1 MTSTS
6 MTKKQVAEVLVFLN
20 ETYPNFP
27 VTQSKIDTWH
37 RLLKGQNPATIMK
50 NAEQYALTQ
59 KYPPSISELIE
70 TKTEARSSDF
80 LEQVKQ
86 WEREA
91 VAKPRS

>member
-1 MTSTS
+1 MTSIS

-20 ETYPNFP
+20 ETYPNFA

-37 RLLKGQNPATIMK
+37 RLLNKQNPATIMK
-50 NAEQYALTQ
+50 NAERYALTQ

-70 TKTEARSSDF
+70 TKIEARSDDF
-80 LEQVKQ
+80 LDQVKR

-91 VAKPRS
+91 VGKPRS